1 MSVNKVTAFG
11 ENLIDLT
18 EDTVTK
24 DALIKGVTAHDASG
38 NSVTGTF
45 DTDKYLEKTGDA
57 SNTTAVFSASE
68 ERANISTGEKLSVIF
83 GKIAKF
89 FSDLK
94 TVAFTGK
101 YSDLSGTPSVVSET
115 ADGLCPKNGGTTTK
129 FLRDDGTYAVPTSSV
144 SGLSTIE
151 QVTAAA
157 TAGNV
162 TAPVGAGAL
171 AEVNSSLTD
180 QPTFEYDESGKITGY
195 KTKIGGA
202 DTVFPFKNG
211 ADVVWTN
218 PSPNAEMKSTVTVN
232 FDFTKYSHIAISLK
246 GHYSQSNNSLETQLF
261 STLHSGGS
269 LRPTSTNQNY
279 SRTMTF
285 DKSNNTITIKPNTSA
300 GNYESYTI
308 PMRIWGLNI
317 DADFSSI

>member
-1 MSVNKVTAFG
+1 MNEKGFVSEKRFVSKK
-11 ENLIDLT
+11 NL
-18 EDTVTK
+18 
-24 DALIKGVTAHDASG
+24 S
-38 NSVTGTF
+38 
-45 DTDKYLEKTGDA
+45 
-57 SNTTAVFSASE
+57 
-68 ERANISTGEKLSVIF
+68 RAWRRLF
-83 GKIAKF
+83 GKVLNSKEEIEAN
-89 FSDLK
+89 
-94 TVAFTGK
+94 T
-101 YSDLSGTPSVVSET
+101 SE
-115 ADGLCPKNGGTTTK
+115 NM
-129 FLRDDGTYAVPTSSV
+129 
-144 SGLSTIE
+144 I
-151 QVTAAA
+151 
-157 TAGNV
+157 
-162 TAPVGAGAL
+162 AGAE
-171 AEVNSSLTD
+171 AVKEVYSSLTD

-218 PSPNAEMKSTVTVN
+218 PSPNTEMKSAITVN

-269 LRPTSTNQNY
+269 IRPTSTNKNY

>member
-24 DALIKGVTAHDASG
+24 DTLIKGVTAHDASG

-45 DTDKYLEKTGDA
+45 DTDKYLEKAGDA
-57 SNTTAVFSASE
+57 SNTTAVFSASK

-94 TVAFTGK
+94 TVAFTGN
-101 YSDLSGTPSVVSET
+101 YSDLSGTPSVVSKT

-144 SGLSTIE
+144 IGLSTLE
-151 QVTAAA
+151 QVTAAT

-171 AEVNSSLTD
+171 AEVNSSIANGKVKFQVTTD
-180 QPTFEYDESGKITGY
+180 GKLQ
-195 KTKIGGA
+195 
-202 DTVFPFKNG
+202 
-211 ADVVWTN
+211 
-218 PSPNAEMKSTVTVN
+218 
-232 FDFTKYSHIAISLK
+232 YSV
-246 GHYSQSNNSLETQLF
+246 
-261 STLHSGGS
+261 
-269 LRPTSTNQNY
+269 
-279 SRTMTF
+279 
-285 DKSNNTITIKPNTSA
+285 
-300 GNYESYTI
+300 YTE
-308 PMRIWGLNI
+308 
-317 DADFSSI
+317 

>member
-1 MSVNKVTAFG
+1 MA
-11 ENLIDLT
+11 I
-18 EDTVTK
+18 
-24 DALIKGVTAHDASG
+24 
-38 NSVTGTF
+38 
-45 DTDKYLEKTGDA
+45 
-57 SNTTAVFSASE
+57 
-68 ERANISTGEKLSVIF
+68 
-83 GKIAKF
+83 
-89 FSDLK
+89 
-94 TVAFTGK
+94 
-101 YSDLSGTPSVVSET
+101 
-115 ADGLCPKNGGTTTK
+115 
-129 FLRDDGTYAVPTSSV
+129 
-144 SGLSTIE
+144 
-151 QVTAAA
+151 
-157 TAGNV
+157 
-162 TAPVGAGAL
+162 
-171 AEVNSSLTD
+171 NSSLTD

-218 PSPNAEMKSTVTVN
+218 PSPNTEMKSAITVN

-269 LRPTSTNQNY
+269 IRPTSTNKNY

>member
-24 DALIKGVTAHDASG
+24 ETLIKGVTAHDASG

-57 SNTTAVFSASE
+57 SNTSAAFSASK

-94 TVAFTGK
+94 TVAFTGN

-218 PSPNAEMKSTVTVN
+218 PSPSAQIKSAITVN

-246 GHYSQSNNSLETQLF
+246 GHYWLDTLCTQLF
-261 STLHSGGS
+261 SALANEGTL
-269 LRPTSTNQNY
+269 TATNAIPNKY
-279 SRTMTF
+279 SRSMTF
-285 DKSNNTITIKPNTSA
+285 DKSNNTITIKPVDTSA

-308 PMRIWGLNI
+308 PIRIWGLNI

>member
-1 MSVNKVTAFG
+1 MNEKGFVSEKRFVSKK
-11 ENLIDLT
+11 NL
-18 EDTVTK
+18 
-24 DALIKGVTAHDASG
+24 S
-38 NSVTGTF
+38 
-45 DTDKYLEKTGDA
+45 
-57 SNTTAVFSASE
+57 
-68 ERANISTGEKLSVIF
+68 RAWRRLF
-83 GKIAKF
+83 GKVLNSKEEIEAN
-89 FSDLK
+89 
-94 TVAFTGK
+94 T
-101 YSDLSGTPSVVSET
+101 SE
-115 ADGLCPKNGGTTTK
+115 NM
-129 FLRDDGTYAVPTSSV
+129 
-144 SGLSTIE
+144 I
-151 QVTAAA
+151 
-157 TAGNV
+157 
-162 TAPVGAGAL
+162 AGAE
-171 AEVNSSLTD
+171 AVKEVYSSLQD
-180 QPTFEYDESGKITGY
+180 QPIFEYDESGKITGY

-218 PSPNAEMKSTVTVN
+218 PSPNTEMKSAITVN

-308 PMRIWGLNI
+308 PIRIWGLNI

>member
-1 MSVNKVTAFG
+1 MAF
-11 ENLIDLT
+11 
-18 EDTVTK
+18 VTK
-24 DALIKGVTAHDASG
+24 TWKDRLVEYAGRRKLKNVA
-38 NSVTGTF
+38 TGEEILMDVSRSEGTVNQA
-45 DTDKYLEKTGDA
+45 GDA
-57 SNTTAVFSASE
+57 FSA
-68 ERANISTGEKLSVIF
+68 ANMNNLEQRI
-83 GKIAKF
+83 
-89 FSDLK
+89 K
-94 TVAFTGK
+94 TEFD
-101 YSDLSGTPSVVSET
+101 S
-115 ADGLCPKNGGTTTK
+115 
-129 FLRDDGTYAVPTSSV
+129 
-144 SGLSTIE
+144 
-151 QVTAAA
+151 
-157 TAGNV
+157 
-162 TAPVGAGAL
+162 
-171 AEVNSSLTD
+171 VNSSLTD
-180 QPTFEYDESGKITGY
+180 QPTFEYDSTGKITGY

-218 PSPNAEMKSTVTVN
+218 PSPNTEMKSAITVN

-269 LRPTSTNQNY
+269 IRPTSTNQNY

>member
-24 DALIKGVTAHDASG
+24 DTLIKGVTAHDASG

-45 DTDKYLEKTGDA
+45 DTDKYLEKAGDA
-57 SNTTAVFSASE
+57 SNTTAVFSASK

-94 TVAFTGK
+94 TVAFTGN
-101 YSDLSGTPSVVSET
+101 YSDLSGTPSVVSKT

-144 SGLSTIE
+144 IGLSTLE

-171 AEVNSSLTD
+171 AEVNSSLKNKNFIPDYKNIITVG
-180 QPTFEYDESGKITGY
+180 EYISDYTVSEDCYIMISGDNSTANVIINGNFVGLVSPSSSFIAPVGKGEKIV
-195 KTKIGGA
+195 I
-202 DTVFPFKNG
+202 
-211 ADVVWTN
+211 
-218 PSPNAEMKSTVTVN
+218 SPNAR
-232 FDFTKYSHIAISLK
+232 I
-246 GHYSQSNNSLETQLF
+246 
-261 STLHSGGS
+261 
-269 LRPTSTNQNY
+269 
-279 SRTMTF
+279 
-285 DKSNNTITIKPNTSA
+285 IKK
-300 GNYESYTI
+300 I
-308 PMRIWGLNI
+308 P
-317 DADFSSI
+317 FK

>member
-24 DALIKGVTAHDASG
+24 DTLIKGVTAHDARG

-45 DTDKYLEKTGDA
+45 DTDKYLEKAGDA
-57 SNTTAVFSASE
+57 SNTTAVFSASK

-94 TVAFTGK
+94 TVAFTGN
-101 YSDLSGTPSVVSET
+101 YSDLSGTPSVVSKT
-115 ADGLCPKNGGTTTK
+115 TDGLCPKNGGTTTK
-129 FLRDDGTYAVPTSSV
+129 FLRDDGTYAVPTSSAI
-144 SGLSTIE
+144 GLSTLE

-171 AEVNSSLTD
+171 AEVNSSLVSD
-180 QPTFEYDESGKITGY
+180 IYVGDDKKLHKI
-195 KTKIGGA
+195 IGGA
-202 DTVFPFKNG
+202 DTVLNFSNG
-211 ADVVWTN
+211 FSSFGQGEYKYGTLTTSLIVTANQDYDRALMIVSGANINMSSCSTSGSGNINLIEQNV
-218 PSPNAEMKSTVTVN
+218 PNLQIFA
-232 FDFTKYSHIAISLK
+232 FTLENIKHGDAITILSK
-246 GHYSQSNNSLETQLF
+246 TQARF
-261 STLHSGGS
+261 
-269 LRPTSTNQNY
+269 NY
-279 SRTMTF
+279 S
-285 DKSNNTITIKPNTSA
+285 I
-300 GNYESYTI
+300 
-308 PMRIWGLNI
+308 LC
-317 DADFSSI
+317 

>member
-1 MSVNKVTAFG
+1 MNEKGFVSEKRFVSKK
-11 ENLIDLT
+11 NL
-18 EDTVTK
+18 
-24 DALIKGVTAHDASG
+24 S
-38 NSVTGTF
+38 
-45 DTDKYLEKTGDA
+45 
-57 SNTTAVFSASE
+57 
-68 ERANISTGEKLSVIF
+68 RAWRRLF
-83 GKIAKF
+83 GKVLNSKEEIEAN
-89 FSDLK
+89 
-94 TVAFTGK
+94 T
-101 YSDLSGTPSVVSET
+101 SE
-115 ADGLCPKNGGTTTK
+115 NM
-129 FLRDDGTYAVPTSSV
+129 
-144 SGLSTIE
+144 I
-151 QVTAAA
+151 
-157 TAGNV
+157 
-162 TAPVGAGAL
+162 AGAE
-171 AEVNSSLTD
+171 AVKEVYSSLTD

-218 PSPNAEMKSTVTVN
+218 PSPNTEMKSAITVN

-308 PMRIWGLNI
+308 PIRIWGLNI

>member
-1 MSVNKVTAFG
+1 MNEKGFVSEKRFVSKK
-11 ENLIDLT
+11 NL
-18 EDTVTK
+18 
-24 DALIKGVTAHDASG
+24 S
-38 NSVTGTF
+38 
-45 DTDKYLEKTGDA
+45 
-57 SNTTAVFSASE
+57 
-68 ERANISTGEKLSVIF
+68 RAWRRLF
-83 GKIAKF
+83 GKVLNSKEEIEAN
-89 FSDLK
+89 
-94 TVAFTGK
+94 T
-101 YSDLSGTPSVVSET
+101 SE
-115 ADGLCPKNGGTTTK
+115 NM
-129 FLRDDGTYAVPTSSV
+129 
-144 SGLSTIE
+144 I
-151 QVTAAA
+151 
-157 TAGNV
+157 
-162 TAPVGAGAL
+162 AGAE
-171 AEVNSSLTD
+171 AVKEVYSSLTD

-218 PSPNAEMKSTVTVN
+218 PSPNTEMKSAITVN

-269 LRPTSTNQNY
+269 IRPTSTNQNY

>member
-1 MSVNKVTAFG
+1 M
-11 ENLIDLT
+11 
-18 EDTVTK
+18 
-24 DALIKGVTAHDASG
+24 
-38 NSVTGTF
+38 
-45 DTDKYLEKTGDA
+45 
-57 SNTTAVFSASE
+57 
-68 ERANISTGEKLSVIF
+68 
-83 GKIAKF
+83 
-89 FSDLK
+89 
-94 TVAFTGK
+94 
-101 YSDLSGTPSVVSET
+101 
-115 ADGLCPKNGGTTTK
+115 
-129 FLRDDGTYAVPTSSV
+129 
-144 SGLSTIE
+144 
-151 QVTAAA
+151 
-157 TAGNV
+157 
-162 TAPVGAGAL
+162 
-171 AEVNSSLTD
+171 TD

-218 PSPNAEMKSTVTVN
+218 PSPKAEMKSTVTVN

-269 LRPTSTNQNY
+269 LRPISVNQNY

-285 DKSNNTITIKPNTSA
+285 DKSNNTIIIKPNTSA

-308 PMRIWGLNI
+308 PIRIWGLNI

>member
-1 MSVNKVTAFG
+1 MAF
-11 ENLIDLT
+11 
-18 EDTVTK
+18 VTK
-24 DALIKGVTAHDASG
+24 TWKDRLVEYAGRRKLKNVA
-38 NSVTGTF
+38 TGEEILMDVSRSEGTVNQA
-45 DTDKYLEKTGDA
+45 GDA
-57 SNTTAVFSASE
+57 FSA
-68 ERANISTGEKLSVIF
+68 ANMNNLEQRI
-83 GKIAKF
+83 
-89 FSDLK
+89 K
-94 TVAFTGK
+94 TEFD
-101 YSDLSGTPSVVSET
+101 S
-115 ADGLCPKNGGTTTK
+115 
-129 FLRDDGTYAVPTSSV
+129 
-144 SGLSTIE
+144 
-151 QVTAAA
+151 
-157 TAGNV
+157 
-162 TAPVGAGAL
+162 
-171 AEVNSSLTD
+171 VNSSLTD

-218 PSPNAEMKSTVTVN
+218 PSPNTEMKSAITVN

-285 DKSNNTITIKPNTSA
+285 DKSNNKITIKPNTSA

-308 PMRIWGLNI
+308 PIRIWGLNI

>member
-24 DALIKGVTAHDASG
+24 DTLIKGVTAHDASG

-45 DTDKYLEKTGDA
+45 DPDKYLEKSGDA
-57 SNTTAVFSASE
+57 SNTTAVFSASK

-94 TVAFTGK
+94 TVAFTGN
-101 YSDLSGTPSVVSET
+101 YSDLSGTPSVVSKT

-144 SGLSTIE
+144 IGLSTLE

-180 QPTFEYDESGKITGY
+180 LGGFKPVIDESTGEITGY
-195 KTKIGGA
+195 KTTIGGA
-202 DTVFPFKNG
+202 DTVFPFKS
-211 ADVVWTN
+211 DI
-218 PSPNAEMKSTVTVN
+218 PSYIDCTLYTGNNDRSSKTT
-232 FDFTKYSHIAISLK
+232 F
-246 GHYSQSNNSLETQLF
+246 NNS
-261 STLHSGGS
+261 SGFIKG
-269 LRPTSTNQNY
+269 
-279 SRTMTF
+279 
-285 DKSNNTITIKPNTSA
+285 ITILSKSCQRININSES
-300 GNYESYTI
+300 GNATLNQRYDVSTQSSFYIFMYTASYSYG
-308 PMRIWGLNI
+308 RGNAVYRLH
-317 DADFSSI
+317 FE

>member
-24 DALIKGVTAHDASG
+24 ETLIKGVTAHDASG

-57 SNTTAVFSASE
+57 SNTTAVFSASK

-94 TVAFTGK
+94 TVAFTGN

-144 SGLSTIE
+144 IGLSTLE

-171 AEVNSSLTD
+171 AEVNSSLNGLSFAQDSNGKWGYKVGADAVIPFNNFEGEATIIYEKTIMNINSHIITD
-180 QPTFEYDESGKITGY
+180 ALQYKIIFASFWYNTTGKYTISSSGAEKICEWGINTGNNGANRFNSAILLPKDNTVTITGY
-195 KTKIGGA
+195 GNMCIYG
-202 DTVFPFKNG
+202 
-211 ADVVWTN
+211 
-218 PSPNAEMKSTVTVN
+218 
-232 FDFTKYSHIAISLK
+232 
-246 GHYSQSNNSLETQLF
+246 
-261 STLHSGGS
+261 
-269 LRPTSTNQNY
+269 
-279 SRTMTF
+279 
-285 DKSNNTITIKPNTSA
+285 IK
-300 GNYESYTI
+300 
-308 PMRIWGLNI
+308 
-317 DADFSSI
+317 

>member
-1 MSVNKVTAFG
+1 MAFVTKTWKDRLVEYAGRRKLKNVATG
-11 ENLIDLT
+11 EEILIDVSRS
-18 EDTVTK
+18 EGTVNQ
-24 DALIKGVTAHDASG
+24 A
-38 NSVTGTF
+38 
-45 DTDKYLEKTGDA
+45 GDA
-57 SNTTAVFSASE
+57 FSA
-68 ERANISTGEKLSVIF
+68 ANMNNLEQRI
-83 GKIAKF
+83 
-89 FSDLK
+89 K
-94 TVAFTGK
+94 TEFD
-101 YSDLSGTPSVVSET
+101 S
-115 ADGLCPKNGGTTTK
+115 
-129 FLRDDGTYAVPTSSV
+129 
-144 SGLSTIE
+144 
-151 QVTAAA
+151 
-157 TAGNV
+157 
-162 TAPVGAGAL
+162 
-171 AEVNSSLTD
+171 VNSSLNE
-180 QPTFEYDESGKITGY
+180 QPTFEYDSTGKITGY

-218 PSPNAEMKSTVTVN
+218 PSPNTEMKSAITVN

-269 LRPTSTNQNY
+269 LRPTSINQNY

-308 PMRIWGLNI
+308 PIRIWGLNI

>member
-24 DALIKGVTAHDASG
+24 DTLIKGVTAHDASG
-38 NSVTGTF
+38 NSVTGDF

-57 SNTTAVFSASE
+57 SNTTAVFSASK

-94 TVAFTGK
+94 TVAFTGN
-101 YSDLSGTPSVVSET
+101 YSDLSGTPSVVSKT

-144 SGLSTIE
+144 IGLSTLE

-171 AEVNSSLTD
+171 AEVNSSLAD
-180 QPTFEYDESGKITGY
+180 GKIKFG
-195 KTKIGGA
+195 
-202 DTVFPFKNG
+202 
-211 ADVVWTN
+211 
-218 PSPNAEMKSTVTVN
+218 
-232 FDFTKYSHIAISLK
+232 
-246 GHYSQSNNSLETQLF
+246 
-261 STLHSGGS
+261 
-269 LRPTSTNQNY
+269 
-279 SRTMTF
+279 
-285 DKSNNTITIKPNTSA
+285 
-300 GNYESYTI
+300 
-308 PMRIWGLNI
+308 I
-317 DADFSSI
+317 DADGNYGYIKDGADSVTPFNSDFKILVNKSGSSITKAETVSGYSEYIVVSFGATARVTGLTVNNGIKETLHTGFAVYGFTVVVDKITPASVDSEIILTYSGYIEGCFIIGR

>member
-1 MSVNKVTAFG
+1 MSINKVTAFG

-24 DALIKGVTAHDASG
+24 DTLIKGVTAHDASG

-45 DTDKYLEKTGDA
+45 DADKYLEKTGDA
-57 SNTTAVFSASE
+57 SNTTAVFSASK
-68 ERANISTGEKLSVIF
+68 ERENISTGEKLSVIF

-94 TVAFTGK
+94 TVAFTGN
-101 YSDLSGTPSVVSET
+101 YSDLSGTPSVVSKT

-144 SGLSTIE
+144 IGLSTLE

-171 AEVNSSLTD
+171 AEVNSSLNGLSFD
-180 QPTFEYDESGKITGY
+180 QDEDGNWGY
-195 KTKIGGA
+195 RVGA
-202 DTVFPFKNG
+202 DAVIPFKTDTLPEYIELQCSVSTNNG
-211 ADVVWTN
+211 STEALFSNPNGLIKYVQCTHKSVQHFYVDWVEHNTEKVDVSQKTSFRVRM
-218 PSPNAEMKSTVTVN
+218 SIASTVYGDGTC
-232 FDFTKYSHIAISLK
+232 
-246 GHYSQSNNSLETQLF
+246 
-261 STLHSGGS
+261 
-269 LRPTSTNQNY
+269 NY
-279 SRTMTF
+279 RLWF
-285 DKSNNTITIKPNTSA
+285 K
-300 GNYESYTI
+300 
-308 PMRIWGLNI
+308 
-317 DADFSSI
+317 

>member
-1 MSVNKVTAFG
+1 MNEKGFVSEKRFVSKK
-11 ENLIDLT
+11 NL
-18 EDTVTK
+18 
-24 DALIKGVTAHDASG
+24 S
-38 NSVTGTF
+38 
-45 DTDKYLEKTGDA
+45 
-57 SNTTAVFSASE
+57 
-68 ERANISTGEKLSVIF
+68 RAWRRLF
-83 GKIAKF
+83 GKVLNSKEEIEAN
-89 FSDLK
+89 
-94 TVAFTGK
+94 T
-101 YSDLSGTPSVVSET
+101 SE
-115 ADGLCPKNGGTTTK
+115 NM
-129 FLRDDGTYAVPTSSV
+129 
-144 SGLSTIE
+144 I
-151 QVTAAA
+151 
-157 TAGNV
+157 
-162 TAPVGAGAL
+162 AGAE
-171 AEVNSSLTD
+171 AVKEVYSSLTD
-180 QPTFEYDESGKITGY
+180 QPTFEYDSTGKITGY

-218 PSPNAEMKSTVTVN
+218 PSPNTEMKSAITVN

-269 LRPTSTNQNY
+269 IRPTSTNQNY

>member
-24 DALIKGVTAHDASG
+24 DTLIKGVTAHDASG

-45 DTDKYLEKTGDA
+45 DPDKYLEKSGDA
-57 SNTTAVFSASE
+57 SNTTAVFSASK

-94 TVAFTGK
+94 TVAFTGN
-101 YSDLSGTPSVVSET
+101 YSDLSGTPSVVSKT

-144 SGLSTIE
+144 IGLSTLE

-180 QPTFEYDESGKITGY
+180 LGGFKPVIDESTGEITGY
-195 KTKIGGA
+195 KTTIGGA
-202 DTVFPFKNG
+202 DTVFPFKS
-211 ADVVWTN
+211 DI
-218 PSPNAEMKSTVTVN
+218 PSYIDCTLYTGNNDKSSKTT
-232 FDFTKYSHIAISLK
+232 F
-246 GHYSQSNNSLETQLF
+246 NNS
-261 STLHSGGS
+261 SGFIKG
-269 LRPTSTNQNY
+269 
-279 SRTMTF
+279 
-285 DKSNNTITIKPNTSA
+285 ITILSKSCQRMNINSESGNATLNQRYDVSTQSSFYIFMYTSSSSYGR
-300 GNYESYTI
+300 GNAVYRLHFE
-308 PMRIWGLNI
+308 
-317 DADFSSI
+317 

>member
-1 MSVNKVTAFG
+1 MNEKGFVSEKRFVSKK
-11 ENLIDLT
+11 NL
-18 EDTVTK
+18 
-24 DALIKGVTAHDASG
+24 S
-38 NSVTGTF
+38 
-45 DTDKYLEKTGDA
+45 
-57 SNTTAVFSASE
+57 
-68 ERANISTGEKLSVIF
+68 RAWRRLF
-83 GKIAKF
+83 GKVLNSKEEIEAN
-89 FSDLK
+89 
-94 TVAFTGK
+94 T
-101 YSDLSGTPSVVSET
+101 SE
-115 ADGLCPKNGGTTTK
+115 NM
-129 FLRDDGTYAVPTSSV
+129 
-144 SGLSTIE
+144 I
-151 QVTAAA
+151 
-157 TAGNV
+157 
-162 TAPVGAGAL
+162 AGAE
-171 AEVNSSLTD
+171 AVKEVYSSLNE
-180 QPTFEYDESGKITGY
+180 QPTFEYDSTGKITGY

-218 PSPNAEMKSTVTVN
+218 PSPNTEMKSAITVN

-269 LRPTSTNQNY
+269 LRPTSINQNY

-308 PMRIWGLNI
+308 PIRIWGLNI

>member
-24 DALIKGVTAHDASG
+24 DTLIKGVTAHDARG

-45 DTDKYLEKTGDA
+45 DTDKYLEKAGDA
-57 SNTTAVFSASE
+57 SNTTAVFSASK

-94 TVAFTGK
+94 TVAFTGN
-101 YSDLSGTPSVVSET
+101 YSDLSGTPSVVSKT

-144 SGLSTIE
+144 IGLSTLE

-171 AEVNSSLTD
+171 AEVNSSLQDSNTS
-180 QPTFEYDESGKITGY
+180 ESFNFGSLNGVRGFFTNPSK
-195 KTKIGGA
+195 A
-202 DTVFPFKNG
+202 DDSFVPFKNVQSFWG
-211 ADVVWTN
+211 NESSGV
-218 PSPNAEMKSTVTVN
+218 ETVT
-232 FDFTKYSHIAISLK
+232 FDNLVVGAEYFLSYSIIPGATYNDPTITGLSVISRKALDQDYNRIGICIVK
-246 GHYSQSNNSLETQLF
+246 A
-261 STLHSGGS
+261 
-269 LRPTSTNQNY
+269 TSTNASIYQ
-279 SRTMTF
+279 
-285 DKSNNTITIKPNTSA
+285 K
-300 GNYESYTI
+300 
-308 PMRIWGLNI
+308 NI
-317 DADFSSI
+317 YGTGINCAILAMK

>member
-1 MSVNKVTAFG
+1 MSVNKVTVFG

-24 DALIKGVTAHDASG
+24 ETIIKGVTAHDASG

-57 SNTTAVFSASE
+57 SNTTAAFSASE
-68 ERANISTGEKLSVIF
+68 ERANISTGEKMSVIF

-171 AEVNSSLTD
+171 AEVNSSLVSD
-180 QPTFEYDESGKITGY
+180 IYVGDDGY
-195 KTKIGGA
+195 LHKVKDGA
-202 DTVFPFKNG
+202 DSVLPFKNI
-211 ADVVWTN
+211 
-218 PSPNAEMKSTVTVN
+218 KSGSFKIDHYGSYAINLGLKPQFLAFVSDTTYKVTV
-232 FDFTKYSHIAISLK
+232 Y
-246 GHYSQSNNSLETQLF
+246 Y
-261 STLHSGGS
+261 
-269 LRPTSTNQNY
+269 
-279 SRTMTF
+279 
-285 DKSNNTITIKPNTSA
+285 DKSLGHVYSGYDSDLGWLTITDSGFVWNQISN
-300 GNYESYTI
+300 
-308 PMRIWGLNI
+308 WGLGTGYYMYY
-317 DADFSSI
+317 

>member
-1 MSVNKVTAFG
+1 MSDILKGELQDNQANTIYPHTEADVVFCADGETAQSK
-11 ENLIDLT
+11 LT
-18 EDTVTK
+18 KYE
-24 DALIKGVTAHDASG
+24 DAL
-38 NSVTGTF
+38 
-45 DTDKYLEKTGDA
+45 
-57 SNTTAVFSASE
+57 
-68 ERANISTGEKLSVIF
+68 
-83 GKIAKF
+83 
-89 FSDLK
+89 
-94 TVAFTGK
+94 
-101 YSDLSGTPSVVSET
+101 
-115 ADGLCPKNGGTTTK
+115 
-129 FLRDDGTYAVPTSSV
+129 
-144 SGLSTIE
+144 
-151 QVTAAA
+151 
-157 TAGNV
+157 GNV
-162 TAPVGAGAL
+162 TGVTDSLEVDDSKVLVSSKAL
-171 AEVNSSLTD
+171 HKVNSSLTD

-218 PSPNAEMKSTVTVN
+218 PSPNTEMKSAITVN

-308 PMRIWGLNI
+308 PIRIWGLNI

>member
-24 DALIKGVTAHDASG
+24 DTLVKGVTAHDASG

-57 SNTTAVFSASE
+57 SNTIAAFSASK

-94 TVAFTGK
+94 TVAFTGN
-101 YSDLSGTPSVVSET
+101 YSDLSGTPSVVSKT

-129 FLRDDGTYAVPTSSV
+129 FLRDDGTYAVPTASV

-171 AEVNSSLTD
+171 AEVNSSLANGKVKFQVTTD
-180 QPTFEYDESGKITGY
+180 GKLQ
-195 KTKIGGA
+195 
-202 DTVFPFKNG
+202 
-211 ADVVWTN
+211 
-218 PSPNAEMKSTVTVN
+218 
-232 FDFTKYSHIAISLK
+232 YSV
-246 GHYSQSNNSLETQLF
+246 
-261 STLHSGGS
+261 
-269 LRPTSTNQNY
+269 
-279 SRTMTF
+279 
-285 DKSNNTITIKPNTSA
+285 
-300 GNYESYTI
+300 YTE
-308 PMRIWGLNI
+308 
-317 DADFSSI
+317 

>member
-24 DALIKGVTAHDASG
+24 DTLIKGVTAHDASG

-45 DTDKYLEKTGDA
+45 DTDKYLEKAGDA
-57 SNTTAVFSASE
+57 SNTTAVFSASK

-94 TVAFTGK
+94 TVAFTGN
-101 YSDLSGTPSVVSET
+101 YSDLSGTPSVVSKT

-144 SGLSTIE
+144 IGLSTLE

-171 AEVNSSLTD
+171 AEVNSSLDNIENLFKT
-180 QPTFEYDESGKITGY
+180 YDLLASISNYGESYG
-195 KTKIGGA
+195 
-202 DTVFPFKNG
+202 
-211 ADVVWTN
+211 
-218 PSPNAEMKSTVTVN
+218 VTVN
-232 FDFTKYSHIAISLK
+232 LTPYKFVLIMAL
-246 GHYSQSNNSLETQLF
+246 SNNA
-261 STLHSGGS
+261 GICGS
-269 LRPTSTNQNY
+269 DFIPTSIINTFPFFGGNLSSTNSTDAYICVPWNIINNKFY
-279 SRTMTF
+279 IGANITYKNWTF
-285 DKSNNTITIKPNTSA
+285 NSIRLYGIK
-300 GNYESYTI
+300 
-308 PMRIWGLNI
+308 
-317 DADFSSI
+317 

>member
-1 MSVNKVTAFG
+1 MNEKGFVSEKRFVSKK
-11 ENLIDLT
+11 NL
-18 EDTVTK
+18 
-24 DALIKGVTAHDASG
+24 S
-38 NSVTGTF
+38 
-45 DTDKYLEKTGDA
+45 
-57 SNTTAVFSASE
+57 
-68 ERANISTGEKLSVIF
+68 RAWRRLF
-83 GKIAKF
+83 GKVLNSKEEIEAN
-89 FSDLK
+89 
-94 TVAFTGK
+94 T
-101 YSDLSGTPSVVSET
+101 SE
-115 ADGLCPKNGGTTTK
+115 NM
-129 FLRDDGTYAVPTSSV
+129 
-144 SGLSTIE
+144 I
-151 QVTAAA
+151 
-157 TAGNV
+157 
-162 TAPVGAGAL
+162 AGAE
-171 AEVNSSLTD
+171 AVKEVYSSLTD

-246 GHYSQSNNSLETQLF
+246 GHYSQSNNLLETQLF

-279 SRTMTF
+279 NRTMTF

-308 PMRIWGLNI
+308 PIRIWGLNI

>member
-24 DALIKGVTAHDASG
+24 DTLIKGVTAHDASG

-57 SNTTAVFSASE
+57 SNTTAVFSASK
-68 ERANISTGEKLSVIF
+68 ERANILTGEKLSVIF

-94 TVAFTGK
+94 TVAFTGN
-101 YSDLSGTPSVVSET
+101 YSDLSGTPSVVSKT

-129 FLRDDGTYAVPTSSV
+129 FLRDDGTYAVPTSSAI
-144 SGLSTIE
+144 GLSTLE

-171 AEVNSSLTD
+171 AEVNSSLQDSNTS
-180 QPTFEYDESGKITGY
+180 ES
-195 KTKIGGA
+195 
-202 DTVFPFKNG
+202 F
-211 ADVVWTN
+211 
-218 PSPNAEMKSTVTVN
+218 N
-232 FDFTKYSHIAISLK
+232 F
-246 GHYSQSNNSLETQLF
+246 
-261 STLHSGGS
+261 GS
-269 LRPTSTNQNY
+269 LNGVRGFFTDPSKADDSFIPFSGDPSFCLNCTAYLLSSSSAQPVTQFNFKILYENG
-279 SRTMTF
+279 
-285 DKSNNTITIKPNTSA
+285 KLNSNSFEGSKLTYVGDNSVTLTWRLLIN
-300 GNYESYTI
+300 
-308 PMRIWGLNI
+308 
-317 DADFSSI
+317 SIEIL

>member
-24 DALIKGVTAHDASG
+24 DTLIKGVTAHDASG

-45 DTDKYLEKTGDA
+45 DTDKYLEKAGDA
-57 SNTTAVFSASE
+57 SNTTAVFSASK
-68 ERANISTGEKLSVIF
+68 ERTNISTGEKLSVIF

-94 TVAFTGK
+94 TVAFTGN
-101 YSDLSGTPSVVSET
+101 YSDLSGTPSVVSKT

-144 SGLSTIE
+144 IGLSTLE

-171 AEVNSSLTD
+171 AEVNSSLTNEVAE
-180 QPTFEYDESGKITGY
+180 TFNYGIKDGVRGFYTNPSR
-195 KTKIGGA
+195 A
-202 DTVFPFKNG
+202 DDSFIPFKNNFTTIINIPYCYYG
-211 ADVVWTN
+211 TN
-218 PSPNAEMKSTVTVN
+218 SNMLALSVSSYKKIRISNVTTINNASIRIYKTTSLVANSAVLPSDAV
-232 FDFTKYSHIAISLK
+232 
-246 GHYSQSNNSLETQLF
+246 QLG
-261 STLHSGGS
+261 SIGNGGS
-269 LRPTSTNQNY
+269 E
-279 SRTMTF
+279 
-285 DKSNNTITIKPNTSA
+285 ITINLTNVDYLLLYSSDAPT
-300 GNYESYTI
+300 YTNAHI
-308 PMRIWGLNI
+308 EL
-317 DADFSSI
+317 D